1 MLNAYLR
8 RINYAGPLAPSRATL
23 FALHRAHLISIP
35 YENLDIH
42 LGERLTL
49 DFEPIYD
56 KIVRRQRGGWC
67 YEMNSLFA
75 WALRQ
80 LGFDVQLLSGA
91 VNPVNREEYA
101 DRDHLILLV
110 KAVKD
115 GDDIADYIAD
125 VGFGNA
131 FLYPLPFREGEH
143 AQGGFTFG
151 LNRIDEDYW
160 QFTNQTFGGAGF
172 VFNLQPY
179 QMLDFAERCHWLQT
193 SPESGFVRMTVCHK
207 VLDDRII
214 SLRGTRLY
222 TTTSSAITEHT
233 VQSHDEFVS
242 VLGDV
247 FGLRLP
253 HSAELWAKIWQ
264 NHLAWQQTK
273 S

>member
-8 RINYAGPLAPSRATL
+8 RINYTGPRQATREVL
-23 FALHRAHLISIP
+23 FALHRAHLTSIP

-91 VNPVNREEYA
+91 VNPINRDEYA
-101 DRDHLILLV
+101 DRDHLILRV
-110 KAVKD
+110 KTIE
-115 GDDIADYIAD
+115 GDDFIAD
-125 VGFGNA
+125 VGFGNG
-131 FLYPLPFREGEH
+131 FLYPLPFREGKH
-143 AQGGFTFG
+143 TQGGFTFG
-151 LNRIDEDYW
+151 LSRIDDDYW
-160 QFTNQTFGGAGF
+160 HFTNQQYGGAGF

-179 QMLDFAERCHWLQT
+179 QMPDFAERCHWLQT

-207 VLDDRII
+207 VLDDRIF
-214 SLRGTRLY
+214 SLRGAQLF
-222 TTTSSAITEHT
+222 TTTPNDMTEHI

-242 VLGDV
+242 VLSDI

-253 HSAELWAKIWQ
+253 HSAGLWAKIWQ
-264 NHLAWQQTK
+264 KHLAWQQAQP
-273 S
+273 